1 VRALRNR
8 CAGLLGFEHDRILLG
23 VGEAARQPRSG
34 RRWCSLLA
42 DAAKW
47 VTGSAFRR
55 GIGRFKPPIEF
66 PPATL
71 AYRGRQRSF
80 TKDLALSYLSTP
92 QHLP

>member
-47 VTGSAFRR
+47 VTGTAFR
-55 GIGRFKPPIEF
+55 GG
-66 PPATL
+66 L
-71 AYRGRQRSF
+71 AVLNIPSSSRQLR
-80 TKDLALSYLSTP
+80 
-92 QHLP
+92 